1 MNGTIQVYVESTK
14 VYVKMF
20 QTYEKVRP
28 ECPRSHRGY
37 LFGFPVIKQIHE
49 STWSE
54 THQQA
59 IEVARKVAE
68 EKGMKVKIY
77 NTSSRMGKLRAKL
90 KRVKHTPTIIV
101 GDGRIT
107 GNVTK
112 ERLLALLKP
121 LCQ

>member
-1 MNGTIQVYVESTK
+1 
-14 VYVKMF
+14 
-20 QTYEKVRP
+20 
-28 ECPRSHRGY
+28 
-37 LFGFPVIKQIHE
+37 L
-49 STWSE
+49 SE

-59 IEVARKVAE
+59 IEVATKVAE
-68 EKGMKVKIY
+68 EKGMKVKIF

-112 ERLLALLKP
+112 EKLLSLLKP
-121 LCQ
+121 LYQ